1 MSFRSKAGAV
11 AVAAAMCTL
20 LAPAAIAAPGLSHS
34 PAQVTGK
41 KLKTGLLAPT
51 GFLPG
56 YKTLF
61 TSNSGG
67 SLEHS
72 TTFRIPSM
80 KCADFWLFNGN
91 VKGFGETAFATETAT
106 SKSASAPVQ
115 ELFQQSVYQLASNHA
130 ATTLYS
136 QIGAKYKSCKS
147 VTSSDG
153 QGGKVKQTVHSR
165 VAERVGGHQS
175 LLITVY
181 VTVSKIPGPP
191 LVIKAL
197 WTLDGTDVYLVNSEL
212 INVTAPKPTVSS
224 LMLKLIARVRALK

>member
-106 SKSASAPVQ
+106 SKSVTAPVQ

-130 ATTLYS
+130 ATTFDS

-147 VTSSDG
+147 VSSSDG
-153 QGGKVKQTVHSR
+153 QGGQLKQAVHSR
-165 VAERVGGHQS
+165 VTERVGGHQS
-175 LLITVY
+175 LLITEY
-181 VTVSKIPGPP
+181 VTDSKTPGPP

-197 WTLDGTDVYLVNSEL
+197 WTIDGTDVYLVNSEL
-212 INVTAPKPTVSS
+212 INVKAPKPTVSS
-224 LMLKLIARVRALK
+224 LMLKLISRVRALK

>member
-20 LAPAAIAAPGLSHS
+20 LAPAAIASPGLSHS

-106 SKSASAPVQ
+106 SKSVTAPVQ

-130 ATTLYS
+130 ATTSYS

-147 VTSSDG
+147 VSSSDG
-153 QGGKVKQTVHSR
+153 QGGKLKQAVHSR
-165 VAERVGGHQS
+165 VTERVGGHKS
-175 LLITVY
+175 LLITEY
-181 VTVSKIPGPP
+181 VTDSKTPGPP

-212 INVTAPKPTVSS
+212 INVKAPKPTVSS
-224 LMLKLIARVRALK
+224 LMLKLISRVRALK

>member
-20 LAPAAIAAPGLSHS
+20 LAPAAMASPGLSHS

-41 KLKTGLLAPT
+41 KLKAGLLPPT

-106 SKSASAPVQ
+106 SKSGTAPVL
-115 ELFQQSVYQLASNHA
+115 EIFQQSVYQSASNHA
-130 ATTLYS
+130 ATTLNS

-147 VTSSDG
+147 VSSSDG
-153 QGGKVKQTVHSR
+153 HGGTFKQTVHSR
-165 VAERVGGHQS
+165 VTERIGGHPS
-175 LLITVY
+175 LLLTEY
-181 VTVSKIPGPP
+181 VADSKVPGPP

-197 WTLDGTDVYLVNSEL
+197 WTLVGTDVYMVDSEL
-212 INVTAPKPTVSS
+212 INVKAPKPALSS
-224 LMLKLIARVRALK
+224 LMLKLISRVRALK

>member
-34 PAQVTGK
+34 PVQVTGK

-51 GFLPG
+51 GFLSG

-72 TTFRIPSM
+72 TTLRIPSM

-106 SKSASAPVQ
+106 SKSVTAPVQ

-130 ATTLYS
+130 ATTFDS

-147 VTSSDG
+147 VSFSDG
-153 QGGKVKQTVHSR
+153 RGGKLKQAVHSR
-165 VAERVGGHQS
+165 VTERAGGHRS
-175 LLITVY
+175 LLITIY
-181 VTVSKIPGPP
+181 VTDSKTPGPP

-212 INVTAPKPTVSS
+212 INVKAPKPTVSS
-224 LMLKLIARVRALK
+224 LMLKLISRVRALK

>member
-1 MSFRSKAGAV
+1 MSIRSKAGAV

-106 SKSASAPVQ
+106 SKSVTAPVQ

-130 ATTLYS
+130 ATTFDS

-147 VTSSDG
+147 VSFSDG
-153 QGGKVKQTVHSR
+153 QGGKLKQTVHSR
-165 VAERVGGHQS
+165 VTERVGGHQS
-175 LLITVY
+175 LLITIY
-181 VTVSKIPGPP
+181 VTDSKTPGPP
-191 LVIKAL
+191 LVTKAL

-224 LMLKLIARVRALK
+224 LMLKLISRVRALK